1 MNRVRYMP
9 FLFFA
14 HVCLGAGNI
23 QVFSVTPQIKLVIQ
37 QGDITHCS
45 VDAIVNAA
53 NEQLLGGGGVCG
65 AIFNAAGWDEL
76 QKACHR
82 VPRVYPGIND
92 VRCPVGEARISKSFK
107 LADRGIRWIIHAV
120 GPDCRV
126 IKDENEQNDR
136 LTKTYQSSLQCA
148 LELKDIH
155 SIAFPFISSAI
166 YAFPPKRA
174 ARIAIEAT
182 ITYLKN
188 HQSDLK
194 EVHFVL
200 FSQDDY
206 KLFCDTVEQV
216 L

>member
-1 MNRVRYMP
+1 MIVSVNISV
-9 FLFFA
+9 L
-14 HVCLGAGNI
+14 GNI

-37 QGDITHCS
+37 QGDITRCS

-82 VPRVYPGIND
+82 VPRVYPGINN
-92 VRCPVGEARISKSFK
+92 VRCPVGEARITKSFN
-107 LADRGIRWIIHAV
+107 LLDRGVRWIIHAV

-126 IKDENEQNDR
+126 IKDENKQNER
-136 LTKTYQSSLQCA
+136 LMKAYQSALRCA
-148 LELKDIH
+148 VEHEDIH
-155 SIAFPFISSAI
+155 SLAFPFISSAI
-166 YAFPPKRA
+166 YAFPPQRA
-174 ARIAIEAT
+174 ARIALETT
-182 ITYLKN
+182 IAFLKN
-188 HQSDLK
+188 HQSNLK

-206 KLFCDTVEQV
+206 DLFYNKVEEV